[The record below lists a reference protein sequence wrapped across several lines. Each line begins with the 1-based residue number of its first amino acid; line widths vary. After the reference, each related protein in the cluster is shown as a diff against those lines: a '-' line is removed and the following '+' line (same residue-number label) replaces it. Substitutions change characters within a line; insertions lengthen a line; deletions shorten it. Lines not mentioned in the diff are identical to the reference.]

1 MYKATRLC
9 YKVRSYTYYIYKRAN
24 IIEQAFI
31 DHITTKHRPFP
42 LYHLTKASFK

>member
-9 YKVRSYTYYIYKRAN
+9 YKVRNYIYKRAN

-42 LYHLTKASFK
+42 LYHLTKASIK